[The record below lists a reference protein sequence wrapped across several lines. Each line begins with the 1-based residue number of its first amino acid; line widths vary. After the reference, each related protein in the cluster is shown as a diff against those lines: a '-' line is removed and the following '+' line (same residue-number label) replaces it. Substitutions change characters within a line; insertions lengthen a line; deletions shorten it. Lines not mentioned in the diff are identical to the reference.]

1 MRDSL
6 DSKEFMDEVKYHS
19 RQKHAFL
26 KAYLDIWS
34 EQVGKK
40 GKTIP
45 TLDIYDMFASYGRCK
60 CSEADEVW
68 DGSALL
74 AARCL
79 CEYSKGI
86 RLWLN
91 SFNENPDDMAKQ
103 HAGLN
108 RWLGTL
114 EIPSRVK
121 INLDGKPIE
130 DAINDALKKVN
141 PRYPSLW
148 ILDPWSPSQLP
159 WEVVEKVAR
168 TEGVFYTKKGKVT
181 RRPELF
187 INLMTSVLQRVSGMT
202 DGQEKALDIALGMP
216 TEEWRSRLDE
226 MREDGLDTREA
237 IVEIYGSKLADI
249 YGKRPIALTVPGTEG
264 NLVYTI
270 FLVTEH
276 EAGYYVMLKHR
287 LQKYFEWHQHEWAKK
302 AKHLKH
308 TRKGIRRAEKAGLKT
323 SLDEYFR

>member
-1 MRDSL
+1 MGGSL

-19 RQKHAFL
+19 RQKHVFL

-34 EQVGKK
+34 EQVGRKK
-40 GKTIP
+40 KNIP

-60 CSEADEVW
+60 CSESGEEW
-68 DGSALL
+68 DGSAIL

-79 CEYSKGI
+79 CKYSNGR

-91 SFNENPDDMAKQ
+91 SFNEDSDEMAKQ
-103 HAGLN
+103 HRGLN
-108 RWLGTL
+108 MWLDAL
-114 EIPSRVK
+114 EIPPRVK
-121 INLDGKPIE
+121 INLDGKPIG
-130 DAINDALKKVN
+130 DAIDNALKYVDPK
-141 PRYPSLW
+141 YPSLW

-181 RRPELF
+181 RRPEMF
-187 INLMTSVLQRVSGMT
+187 INLMTSVLQRCSGMT

-226 MREDGLDTREA
+226 LREDGLNTREA
-237 IVEIYGSKLADI
+237 IVEIYGSKLANI
-249 YGKRPIALTVPGTEG
+249 YGKPPIALTVPGTEG

-270 FLVTEH
+270 FLVTEN
-276 EAGYYVMLKHR
+276 EAGYYVMRIKKLP
-287 LQKYFEWHQHEWAKK
+287 KYFEWHQHEWATK
-302 AKHLKH
+302 AKRLKH
-308 TRKGIRRAEKAGLKT
+308 KRKGKRRAKKAGLTT
-323 SLDEYFR
+323 SLDDY